1 MPIPYYFRNSSNVRK
16 LQYERS
22 VQQAKDRHDYLM
34 RTDADYANSYRLKEE
49 QKALNETADAL
60 QQEKPRTFWDNIF
73 AWKPIEAEFNPMTS
87 IQSDSLMGVD
97 RNSMKDVPYE
107 TLQPIYNWRNT
118 VLGKENTE
126 TGRKY
131 DILVEKGMADW
142 SKGELKNIRY
152 NYNLLMANG
161 KVGLAS
167 KYLDDVVNDKY
178 KYISTDALPTDQKE
192 YLAQQQKAI
201 TGKDYDHVVIDPT
214 AVKSIM
220 QDILPNYREFANE
233 KNYSGNKY
241 IDFSDSELMDI
252 GSRWKDI
259 LRIYGENDA
268 YTYLYNTVQQR
279 IADNTP
285 LGQRIVNSG
294 YGLVTNGVS
303 TVATLAG
310 MIGAAFDFNVGDNAS
325 YNPNASWWQN
335 WGNQIIDNAVTRWAK
350 DLMEYQT
357 WNPNNI
363 TDDMRQMGGRFA
375 GAMRAPGQDVFND
388 PLLIIPE
395 TVKQLGY
402 MAGFM
407 GGSAAL
413 SAVTRGATKLAGKAA
428 TGVIK
433 NVTKNALATQKAL
446 TRFNNVM
453 ASTDHALNLL
463 NAGVVSS
470 VEGAQNAIGT
480 YDNSISRG
488 YQDLA
493 SNLGLNPQE
502 NRTFEDILNNL
513 TLKQISQMG
522 ASSED
527 PQQIFDR
534 LYKQNFDNLKGY
546 NDMIIDKGRDAAA
559 KDFWVN
565 AAINGPINMATQQF
579 LFSPSVRDAIHGS
592 RLNRALRQRTEP
604 IRQRNLER
612 INARRVKKGKEP
624 FTMGQDYINPYWAAV
639 KSGAGEGL
647 EEYLQEASTEAAQ
660 EASLHYIDQFLKDYT
675 NADAIQIFSDS
686 LSDIDEPDIPTVGT
700 YFRTAGNALFTR
712 EAAESLVLG
721 LIGGMIVPSFNV
733 TARAKDGSDRNVWL
747 HRGLREDGT
756 EETRWQALQR
766 AIPLSFT
773 PAANVREARA
783 YNKQMA
789 EYEKEVKD
797 RMQSLIGDDPN
808 KLEDLRS
815 VVKLISLQDRK
826 QDAMLNRDDFVYRN
840 TKLEEA
846 VELSLLFRRRPN
858 SKAAKMY
865 YDAMQ
870 RIANMSETSDE
881 AAQLAQLVAE
891 GFTESDLYTDNE
903 GNLDTKTLF
912 SQIKDN
918 AQKLLDIRDRV
929 TKEDK
934 RLNRLYGYNLSVD
947 ARKAM
952 VFGSI
957 LQDNLAERLDKLNTE
972 VSAVTNQIW
981 KDNLDLPLFV
991 EGVMKYRSIENADKL
1006 RAQYEAQLLDLDKQ
1020 LEKDENK
1027 NNQKLIDERKVVKDK
1042 LDAVDNYR
1050 LAPTQYRGIATPDV
1064 IASLSPK
1071 QRSRF
1076 IQDVLFD
1083 AANSEDKSKPHYDK
1097 QQLEFINSFFE
1108 QGNRIDPDF
1117 ASKARDLGRVQ
1128 KAYEQTVKDN
1138 AEIATDPNKL
1148 AARIRTNQA
1157 RATSRIYEKRV
1168 DKLQNETTQEG
1179 FDNAMNDIRKDLSA
1193 AEWTQLQSY
1202 ILSTEIGNSE
1212 LYKNWAKKNGYGK
1225 MILGQDIYYKLEEL
1239 REEYLKDEN
1248 ANPNQVNVT
1257 FNNVA
1262 TEVRALLETVES
1274 IDKLP
1279 EAIRN
1284 YLKNDNKCTE
1294 DMKDVFLKLLRDLP
1308 NMISVK
1314 ENASRRK
1321 SETPPAKKGKTE
1333 KKKKDDAEIEAKQRK
1348 DDAAKDDM
1356 SAETDDEENLEN
1368 LETDELLELYRR
1380 KQEERKE
1387 KDTKA
1392 QSKEDTKNKK
1402 EDFDDEDLEANTGSD
1417 ILADIVDKLQSNVE
1431 ITDEMSDDEIDSA
1444 INDEIGM
1451 DEIDSLS
1458 NDQLNDIIHTVNLN
1472 ERIKIFFQ
1480 NLLDYRTTLKYIP
1493 SDELDESIIVDDS
1506 KEQLGK
1512 YTNISDGSDERILTN
1527 QKRTKW
1533 RFDKQLGHLAVLNN
1547 SLGDFGTH
1555 NSVVAVLEKHGA
1567 LKFVDSGKFADI
1579 IREDPDTPIY
1589 FLHHKEDS
1597 QSNPFLFLAI
1607 ESEEGDVV
1615 MDDRN
1620 FQIVGCLGY
1629 SDEEGAGEV
1638 ENNVI
1643 EHFKDVF
1650 KEGKSNLYGE
1660 EFVSTDLYTTKVK
1673 QLYTGAYIE
1682 SEEPHDVTKE
1692 WLDGRP
1698 LALQFYYGPEVRNH
1712 PIVNLPDDVN
1722 EDDIYRLYV
1731 EDKNDGRYNGSIW
1744 LYFKVADGR
1753 WFPSQ
1758 VTLKMFDKSGYDL
1771 DTNWDTPFVKEL
1783 RDQAA
1788 IIFDNSKSL
1797 VERLKAR
1804 SKIYGLLY
1812 FLERDENDRPFT
1824 PIIFDDERVS
1834 ILNTG
1839 DSASENLESP
1849 EALIRYIYENIE
1861 TRISLHDHYFEKGEK
1876 PYQNMPYEDFI
1887 LQSGLLS
1894 TTHTVAGNVNGGF
1907 TVYEG
1912 TENKVQKKPV
1922 VRTKPTHSTEQRKP
1936 SENIKVSIDGI
1947 TRVYYRTKVGD
1958 NFIVTDN
1965 EAKKQNQ
1972 KISSLISAII
1982 DSFNIQNKVV
1992 SFQFSGR
1999 TYLAELNYPTEDS
2012 VEVAWMGT
2020 EKQYSE
2026 RKKEKSMKEA
2036 VEGTITGTKSQ
2047 AQLRAEKL
2055 SNAQDQFQDFEF
2067 AEDDTADGI
2076 TLNATIPNSSGV
2088 NINYTF
2094 KKCHRIVLRNYPDS
2108 IVYVGSFVGR
2118 NGKLDTEC
2126 ITVIVCDKDG
2136 NVVGFESFDNN
2147 DGLNTRKPKMYPNDQ
2162 FNRAAGVSIPNWLE
2176 QQGQQVSSEEKI
2188 PAPKQAPI
2196 PKPNQEN
2203 KTPRTRATKTK
2214 EDTGTEPKQKI
2225 SQQKSSNH
2233 VEPSAD
2239 AITMKPKYQG
2249 ASEENW
2255 ETPDNDGLYHDDPE
2269 LVRLWNTYW
2278 SLNTL
2283 ERTEFLMEHPDFLK
2297 GPKPLA
2303 QAVDHLWEMVNRS
2316 IIRKYQEQAEG
2327 PDEHGTFKKDDD
2339 GYWRWSIL
2347 FRNALKDGE
2356 SDEVG
2361 KQRIVQEDMNK
2372 WFEKAGFTFG
2382 PYKINGTDWLPFK
2395 RECLSRVLSMPMEQ
2409 GRKWVEQMSNATK
2422 SDAKALAENLI
2433 NCH

>member
-1 MPIPYYFRNSSNVRK
+1 MPIPYYFRNSANARK

-22 VQQAKDRHDYLM
+22 VQQAKERHDYLM
-34 RTDADYANSYRLKEE
+34 RTDADYANSFRLKEE
-49 QKALNETADAL
+49 QKAFKETADNL
-60 QQEKPRTFWDNIF
+60 QQESPRTIWDNIF
-73 AWKPIEAEFNPMTS
+73 DRKPLDAEFNPLTS
-87 IQSDSLMGVD
+87 IQSDSLMGVE
-97 RNSMKDVPYE
+97 RSSLKDVPYG
-107 TLQPIYNWRNT
+107 TLQPINNWKDAF
-118 VLGKENTE
+118 LGMNNTE
-126 TGRKY
+126 RGKRY
-131 DILVEKGMADW
+131 SMLLDKGMADW

-161 KVGLAS
+161 EIDKAS

-178 KYISTDALPTDQKE
+178 KYISTDALPTEQKE

-310 MIGAAFDFNVGDNAS
+310 MLGAAFDFNVGDNAS
-325 YNPNASWWQN
+325 YNPNASWFQN

-350 DLMEYQT
+350 ELMEYQT

-363 TDDMRQMGGRFA
+363 TDDMRQIGGRFA

-413 SAVTRGATKLAGKAA
+413 SAVTRGATKLAGKAV

-453 ASTDHALNLL
+453 ASTDHALNIL

-493 SNLGLNPQE
+493 TNLGLNPQK
-502 NRTFEDILNNL
+502 NRTFEEILNNL
-513 TLKQISQMG
+513 TLKQISQIG

-527 PQQIFDR
+527 PQQLFDR

-612 INARRVKKGKEP
+612 INARRSKKGKEP
-624 FTMGQDYINPYWAAV
+624 ITMGQDYINPYWAAV

-660 EASLHYIDQFLKDYT
+660 ESSLHYIDQFLKDYT
-675 NADAIQIFSDS
+675 NADAIQMFSDS

-700 YFRTAGNALFTR
+700 YFRAAGNALFTR
-712 EAAESLVLG
+712 EAAESLLLG
-721 LIGGMIVPSFNV
+721 TIGGLIVPSVNV
-733 TARAKDGSDRNVWL
+733 TTQSKEGGNKRVWL

-756 EETRWQALQR
+756 EESRWQAFQR

-789 EYEKEVKD
+789 EYEKEVKE
-797 RMQSLIGDDPN
+797 RVQSLIGDDPD

-826 QDAMLNRDDFVYRN
+826 QDAMLNRDDFAYRN
-840 TKLEEA
+840 SKLEEA

-870 RIANMSETSDE
+870 RIANMSETSEE
-881 AAQLAQLVAE
+881 ATQLAQLVAE
-891 GFTESDLYTDNE
+891 GFTESDIYTDNE

-981 KDNLDLPLFV
+981 KDNLTDRTQFV
-991 EGVMKYRSIENADKL
+991 EGIMKYRSIENAEKL
-1006 RAQYEAQLLDLDKQ
+1006 RAKYDAQLVELDKQ
-1020 LEKDENK
+1020 LEKEENK
-1027 NNQKLIDERKVVKDK
+1027 DNQKLIDERKAVKEK

-1050 LAPTQYRGIATPDV
+1050 LAPTPYRGLATPDV
-1064 IASLSPK
+1064 IASLSPE

-1076 IQDVLFD
+1076 IQDVLID
-1083 AANSEDKSKPHYDK
+1083 ASNSEDKSKPHYDK
-1097 QQLEFINSFFE
+1097 QQLAFINSFFE

-1128 KAYEQTVKDN
+1128 KAYELTVKDN
-1138 AEIATDPNKL
+1138 SEIAADPNKL

-1202 ILSTEIGNSE
+1202 ILSTEIGTSE

-1239 REEYLKDEN
+1239 RQEYLKDEN
-1248 ANPNQVNVT
+1248 ADKNQVNLT
-1257 FNNVA
+1257 FTNVA
-1262 TEVRALLETVES
+1262 TVVRALLETVES

-1279 EAIRN
+1279 EAIQN
-1284 YLKNDNKCTE
+1284 YLKNDKTCTE

-1321 SETPPAKKGKTE
+1321 SETNPAKKGKTE
-1333 KKKKDDAEIEAKQRK
+1333 KKKKDDADIEAKQRK
-1348 DDAAKDDM
+1348 EDAAKDDM
-1356 SAETDDEENLEN
+1356 LAENDDEDNPVDFEM
-1368 LETDELLELYRR
+1368 DELLELERR
-1380 KQEERKE
+1380 KQEERK
-1387 KDTKA
+1387 KQDTKT

-1402 EDFDDEDLEANTGSD
+1402 EDFDDEDLEANTSSD

-1444 INDEIGM
+1444 INDEVGM
-1451 DEIDSLS
+1451 DEIDSLT
-1458 NDQLNDIIHTVNLN
+1458 NEQLNDIIHTVNLN

-1480 NLLDYRTTLKYIP
+1480 NLLDDRTTLKRD
-1493 SDELDESIIVDDS
+1493 SDETIDEAEAVDDS
-1506 KEQLGK
+1506 TDNPGK
-1512 YTNISDGSDERILTN
+1512 ILPLNGDSEERLLTS
-1527 QKRTKW
+1527 QKRTKYV
-1533 RFDKQLGHLAVLNN
+1533 FYGHSDEENTQKGSIGRN
-1547 SLGDFGTH
+1547 SSIVDL
-1555 NSVVAVLEKHGA
+1555 LESHGA
-1567 LKFVDSGKFADI
+1567 LSFVNSGRFADI
-1579 IREDPDTPIY
+1579 IRANPDTPIY
-1589 FLHHKEDS
+1589 FLRWKQDTS
-1597 QSNPFLFLAI
+1597 QMPYLFLAI
-1607 ESEEGDVV
+1607 ESEDGDIV
-1615 MDDRN
+1615 MDGRT
-1620 FQIVGCLGY
+1620 FQMVGCLGY
-1629 SDEEGAGEV
+1629 SDEEGAGDA
-1638 ENNVI
+1638 ENRVI
-1643 EHFKDVF
+1643 KQFLSTMDKDSDSLN
-1650 KEGKSNLYGE
+1650 GD
-1660 EFVSTDLYTTKVK
+1660 EFVSTDMYTTKVK
-1673 QLYTGAYIE
+1673 QLYTGKYIE

-1722 EDDIYRLYV
+1722 EDDIYRLYI
-1731 EDKNDGRYNGSIW
+1731 EDKDDDRYNGSIW

-1771 DTNWDTPFVKEL
+1771 DANWDTPFVKEL

-1861 TRISLHDHYFEKGEK
+1861 TRISLHDHYFKERH
-1876 PYQNMPYEDFI
+1876 YQNMPYEDFI

-1912 TENKVQKKPV
+1912 TENNVQKKPV
-1922 VRTKPTHSTEQRKP
+1922 VRTKPTHSTEQRQP
-1936 SENIKVSIDGI
+1936 SENIKVTIDGI
-1947 TRVYYRTKVGD
+1947 TRVYYRTKVGN

-1999 TYLAELNYPTEDS
+1999 TYLAELTYPTENS

-2020 EKQYSE
+2020 ENQYSK
-2026 RKKEKSMKEA
+2026 RKKEKSMKAA
-2036 VEGTITGTKSQ
+2036 VEETMTGTKSPT
-2047 AQLRAEKL
+2047 QLKAEKL
-2055 SNAQDQFQDFEF
+2055 SNAQEQFQDFEF
-2067 AEDDTADGI
+2067 AEDDTAEGV
-2076 TLNATIPNSSGV
+2076 TLKATIPNSLGQDV
-2088 NINYTF
+2088 NYTF

-2108 IVYVGSFVGR
+2108 IVYVGTFVSNDGR
-2118 NGKLDTEC
+2118 ADTQS

-2147 DGLNTRKPKMYPNDQ
+2147 DGLKTHKPQMYPNDI
-2162 FNRAAGVSIPNWLE
+2162 FNRAAGVTIPNWLE
-2176 QQGQQVSSEEKI
+2176 QQGQPVSPEGNPPLQKVVF
-2188 PAPKQAPI
+2188 I
-2196 PKPNQEN
+2196 PKPDPEN
-2203 KTPRTRATKTK
+2203 KAPRTRSAKAK
-2214 EDTGTEPKQKI
+2214 EDTGTEPKQKN
-2225 SQQKSSNH
+2225 SQQKSSNQ

-2255 ETPDNDGLYHDDPE
+2255 ENPNNDGLYHDDPE

-2297 GPKPLA
+2297 GPLPLA

-2316 IIRKYQEQAEG
+2316 IIRRYQEQAEG

-2361 KQRIVQEDMNK
+2361 KQRLVEEDMNK
-2372 WFEKAGFTFG
+2372 WYEKAGFTFG

-2422 SDAKALAENLI
+2422 SDAKALADNLI